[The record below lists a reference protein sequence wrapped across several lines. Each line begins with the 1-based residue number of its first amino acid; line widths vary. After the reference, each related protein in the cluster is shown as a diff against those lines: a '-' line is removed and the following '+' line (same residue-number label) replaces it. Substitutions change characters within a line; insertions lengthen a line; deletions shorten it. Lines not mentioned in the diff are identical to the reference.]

1 MKMRLLLLPFS
12 WMYWCIIT
20 LRNWFFD
27 KGLIRRSQF
36 PVFIISI
43 GNISSGGVGKTPI
56 VEMFLEHLLPFCRVG
71 VVSRGYR
78 RKSKGTV
85 VVSNGNGICADV
97 LLSGDEPAQLALK
110 YPSAIIV
117 VDEKRVRG
125 VAKAIE
131 LGASLILLDDA
142 FQHRYVERDLD
153 IVVIPADDIINKD
166 YLLPAGN
173 RREPLSALRRCS
185 MLIISHCRNEEQF
198 SRAEALLKKFGKPC
212 IGVSTVP
219 KAILEFDTKKEIDPL
234 SIQERR
240 CVLLSGIGSSE
251 KFEATAQ
258 LCNVNIVGHIRFRD
272 HHWYSEGDVAKLF
285 TFVQKMKAE
294 IILTT
299 EKDAV
304 RLQNT
309 KNIAQASIPVYV
321 VQIQQNIIA
330 GKNIFDE
337 IVQNIRNRSMDER
350 K

>member
-1 MKMRLLLLPFS
+1 MKIRLLLLPFS
-12 WMYWCIIT
+12 WVYWCIIT

-27 KGLIRRSQF
+27 KELIRRSRF
-36 PVFIISI
+36 PVFIISV
-43 GNISSGGVGKTPI
+43 GNISLGGVGKTPI
-56 VEMFLEHLLPFCRVG
+56 VEMFLERLLPFCRVG

-85 VVSNGNGICADV
+85 VVSSGNGICTDV

-117 VDEKRVRG
+117 VDEKRARG

-131 LGASLILLDDA
+131 IGASLILLDDA

-153 IVVIPADDIINKD
+153 IVVIPADDIIHKD

-185 MLIISHCRNEEQF
+185 MLIISNCRNKEQF
-198 SRAEALLKKFGKPC
+198 SQAEVLLKEFNKPC

-219 KAILEFDTKKEIDPL
+219 KAILEFGTRKECDPL
-234 SIQERR
+234 SIKGRR
-240 CVLLSGIGSSE
+240 CVLLSGIGSAE
-251 KFEATAQ
+251 KFEATAK
-258 LCNVNIVGHIRFRD
+258 LYDINIVGHIRFRD
-272 HHWYSEGDVAKLF
+272 HHWYSEKDIAKLF
-285 TFVQKMKAE
+285 LFVQRVNAE

-304 RLQNT
+304 RLQST
-309 KNIAQASIPVYV
+309 KSITQDSVPVYV

-330 GKNIFDE
+330 GIGIFE
-337 IVQNIRNRSMDER
+337 ELVQNIRIR
-350 K
+350 KSTL